1 MFGEKPDAPLRNGE
15 RAAEGCGAVA
25 AVTLAL
31 ALGLGLAFSGLLRER
46 AALQHERAQSVHADT
61 A

>member
-1 MFGEKPDAPLRNGE
+1 
-15 RAAEGCGAVA
+15 
-25 AVTLAL
+25 VTLAL